1 MKQNNWTKLF
11 FLSASILTLA
21 LFLALNLTGLLV
33 ENNPESIEAD
43 HSTTLD
49 WESRDF
55 DLIIL
60 LFFLIGGAFASL
72 RVLPLRKVDTD
83 E

>member
-1 MKQNNWTKLF
+1 MKQNNWTKIF

-21 LFLALNLTGLLV
+21 LFLALNLTGLLI
-33 ENNPESIEAD
+33 ENHPEPIEVD

-72 RVLPLRKVDTD
+72 RVLPLRKVDAD

>member
-1 MKQNNWTKLF
+1 MKQNNWTKIF

-21 LFLALNLTGLLV
+21 LFLALNLTGLLI
-33 ENNPESIEAD
+33 ENNPEPMEAD

-60 LFFLIGGAFASL
+60 LFFLIGGTFASL

>member
-1 MKQNNWTKLF
+1 MKQNNWTKIF

-33 ENNPESIEAD
+33 ENNPESIEQN

-49 WESRDF
+49 WENRDF

-72 RVLPLRKVDTD
+72 RVLPLRKADAD

>member
-1 MKQNNWTKLF
+1 MNKNNWIKIF
-11 FLSASILTLA
+11 FLCASLLTLA
-21 LFLALNLTGLLV
+21 LFLALNLTGLLI
-33 ENNPESIEAD
+33 ENHPEPIEVD

-49 WESRDF
+49 WEGRDF

-72 RVLPLRKVDTD
+72 RVLPLRKVDAD